1 MLESHDFDPVLT
13 CRIGERFSL
22 VRRGRIGRIGKPLTR
37 WLSTKSTYELLEILP
52 RALEWLTFS
61 NPTRPTLR
69 KPAQQNPTSD
79 GRFCPAGLQL

>member
-1 MLESHDFDPVLT
+1 MIS
-13 CRIGERFSL
+13 IGYVPHWRALQPGPAWADRTDREAPHAL
-22 VRRGRIGRIGKPLTR
+22 AVDQD
-37 WLSTKSTYELLEILP
+37 TYELLEILP